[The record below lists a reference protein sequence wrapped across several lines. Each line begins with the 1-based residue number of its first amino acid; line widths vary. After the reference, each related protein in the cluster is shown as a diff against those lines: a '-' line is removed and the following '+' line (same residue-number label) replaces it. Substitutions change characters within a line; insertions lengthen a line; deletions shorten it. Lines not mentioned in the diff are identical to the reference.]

1 MIDSLDT
8 DPYLDS
14 MVGPVNSRLPNVS
27 GDAARVQSKMDQIGG
42 QAFLQA
48 FNSLKGGGQIT
59 EIEGQ
64 KATQAIA
71 RLNAAQNPADYRQ
84 ALNELRQIVMNGVQ
98 RARQQAGGGGA
109 SQTAPVQQPQAPAPA
124 NNGGFRIIGVE

>member
-14 MVGPVNSRLPNVS
+14 MVGPVASRMPNITA
-27 GDAARVQSKMDQIGG
+27 DAARVQSKMDQIGG

-71 RLNAAQNPADYRQ
+71 RLNTAQSPADYRQ
-84 ALNELRQIVMNGVQ
+84 ALGELRQIVLTGVQ
-98 RARQQAGGGGA
+98 RARQQAGGGAA
-109 SQTAPVQQPQAPAPA
+109 SQTAPAIQPQTTAPA